1 MQEEVDAPEP
11 EAEEPLLLPLLAS
24 EGAPLLPALLLSVEP
39 ALPAQGVGCV
49 KKEASAVV
57 PAGSFQ

>member
-1 MQEEVDAPEP
+1 MQDGLEALALVEVEEVMPVSLPVNEGV
-11 EAEEPLLLPLLAS
+11 LLLRAEVS
-24 EGAPLLPALLLSVEP
+24 ELP

-57 PAGSFQ
+57 PAGIFQ